1 MPDSLLHLTTLDPA
15 PLFAA
20 SLIPYLVFLWFA
32 GRTPLMPKLSRLGF
46 QLTILFVL
54 VTILAALWAL
64 IRFDSELVQID
75 WLHGGAEAFLTLSNG
90 LILAGLLQRHDQ
102 LKGTPSGE

>member
-1 MPDSLLHLTTLDPA
+1 MPDFLLQAATLDPA

-20 SLIPYLVFLWFA
+20 SLIPYLIFLWFA
-32 GRTPLMPKLSRLGF
+32 GQTPLIPKLSRLGF

-64 IRFDSELVQID
+64 IRFDAELVQID
-75 WLHGGAEAFLTLSNG
+75 WLHGGAEGFLTLSNG
-90 LILAGLLQRHDQ
+90 LILTGLLQRRSQ
-102 LKGTPSGE
+102 LKGSPSGE